1 MNDRR
6 NFIKSSAAL
15 ALSGLSA
22 ININNAQAKS
32 HKKPHTK
39 KQSRSLNACTEIK
52 PTVISTWNFAL
63 EANKPAWS
71 ILNNGGTALDAVE
84 QGVRIPESDETNHS
98 VGYGGFPDRE
108 GIVTLDASIMDHNS
122 NCGAVACLEGFK
134 HPISIA
140 RKVMEETPHVMLVG
154 KGAQKFAL
162 SQGFKKQNL
171 LTEKAKQKWHKWL
184 TKSDYTPVI
193 NVENH
198 DTIGMLA
205 LDSQGHLAGATSTS
219 GVAWKMHGRV
229 GDSPI
234 IGAGLFVDNEIGA
247 VACTGLGEAVIR
259 TGASTV
265 VMEMMRAG
273 KTPQQAC
280 EIATHRIHN
289 IHKNHHDMKYLQV
302 AFIAINRQ
310 GHHGAFSLR
319 GGFQYAIADHQGNK
333 LHNAGH
339 ILKWS

>member
-1 MNDRR
+1 MNIGNRR
-6 NFIKSSAAL
+6 SFLKSTAAL
-15 ALSGLSA
+15 LAAGSTGVSG
-22 ININNAQAKS
+22 KS
-32 HKKPHTK
+32 NPLKVGR
-39 KQSRSLNACTEIK
+39 RS
-52 PTVISTWNFAL
+52 PVVISTWNFAV
-63 EANKPAWS
+63 EANKPAWK
-71 ILNNGGTALDAVE
+71 ILSQQGSALDAVE
-84 QGVRIPESDETNHS
+84 KGVKVPEADETNHS

-108 GIVTLDASIMDHNS
+108 GLVTLDASIMDHNS
-122 NCGAVACLEGFK
+122 NCGSVAFLEGFK
-134 HPISIA
+134 HPISVA

-171 LTEKAKQKWHKWL
+171 FTKKAKHKWL
-184 TKSDYTPVI
+184 QWLKKSDYVPEI

-205 LDSQGHLAGATSTS
+205 LDSHGNLAGASSTS

-234 IGAGLFVDNEIGA
+234 IGAGLFIDNEVGA

-280 EIATHRIHN
+280 EIATHRIHRV
-289 IHKNHHDMKYLQV
+289 HKNHRDMKYLQV
-302 AFIAINRQ
+302 AFIALNPQ
-310 GHHGAFSLR
+310 GEHGAFSLR
-319 GGFQYAIADHQGNK
+319 GGFQYALADNNGNQ
-333 LHNAGH
+333 LHDAGY

>member
-1 MNDRR
+1 MSTRR
-6 NFIKSSAAL
+6 HFLKASAGML
-15 ALSGLSA
+15 AGTA
-22 ININNAQAKS
+22 TGTINAFTPDSQ
-32 HKKPHTK
+32 PL
-39 KQSRSLNACTEIK
+39 LNQPKATIT
-52 PTVISTWNFAL
+52 PTPVVISTWNFSI
-63 EANKPAWS
+63 EANKPSWDIIA
-71 ILNNGGTALDAVE
+71 NGGTALDAVE
-84 QGVRIPESDETNHS
+84 VGVRVAEKDENNHS
-98 VGYGGFPDRE
+98 VGYGGLPDRE

-134 HPISIA
+134 HPISVA

-162 SQGFKKQNL
+162 AQGFKKQNL
-171 LTEKAKQKWHKWL
+171 FTQKAKRKWQQWL
-184 TKSDYTPVI
+184 KKSDYVPEI

-205 LDSQGHLAGATSTS
+205 LDEKGHLAGAASTS

-234 IGAGLFVDNEIGA
+234 IGAGLFVDNKVGA

-273 KTPQQAC
+273 KSPQEAC
-280 EIATHRIHN
+280 EIATRRIHN
-289 IHKNHHDMKYLQV
+289 IHKNHRDMKYLQV
-302 AFIAINRQ
+302 AFIALNKY
-310 GHHGAFSLR
+310 GDHGAFSLR
-319 GGFQYAIADHQGNK
+319 GGFQFAIADSNGNK
-333 LHNAGH
+333 LYDAGH